1 MKSSLERELKLE
13 PPVDFEL
20 PQLEGRRLG
29 TRLFTSTYYDTPTR
43 SLARAGITLRR
54 RLENGVS
61 RWQLKL
67 PRAENA
73 RTEIEALGGPSIPP
87 NELLTVGTVTF
98 RAVYHAEGNGGV
110 DSKTM
115 SLPKASDKTVKVNKS
130 ATVPAKPKQKPI
142 VEESDDEVLDVD
154 FGQSLFAA
162 DDEVPGGAGHVT
174 QQMPRNAA
182 DDKSKTPAKG
192 SKPVQ
197 KPAPKPTPQP
207 KMADSDS
214 GGLSSS
220 SDDGLD
226 DFLKDLKK

>member
-1 MKSSLERELKLE
+1 MVSNVKLVVVSGEVKTKELSVKL
-13 PPVDFEL
+13 PSTIGRGRDLAVVL
-20 PQLEGRRLG
+20 PHPL
-29 TRLFTSTYYDTPTR
+29 
-43 SLARAGITLRR
+43 
-54 RLENGVS
+54 VS
-61 RWQLKL
+61 RNLCELYEADGKL
-67 PRAENA
+67 MVRDLGSLNGTFVNNE
-73 RTEIEALGGPSIPP
+73 RITESPLAPG
-87 NELLTVGTVTF
+87 ELLTVGTVTF
-98 RAVYHAEGNGGV
+98 RAVYQADGNRGD